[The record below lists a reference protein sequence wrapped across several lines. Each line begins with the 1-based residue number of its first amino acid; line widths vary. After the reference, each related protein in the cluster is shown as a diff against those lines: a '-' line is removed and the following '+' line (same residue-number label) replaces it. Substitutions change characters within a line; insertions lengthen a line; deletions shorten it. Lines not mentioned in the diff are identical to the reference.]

1 MDHELQKELSDT
13 KKVLEELKREYNL
26 KSRECQEA
34 WNSLK
39 ELQNEL
45 MRKSMH
51 VGSLGEE
58 VILVTLIMFPLMISS
73 CTLC

>member
-1 MDHELQKELSDT
+1 MIVKEKYLVLQKDLELM
-13 KKVLEELKREYNL
+13 KNELAAARKNMEELRKENNQ

-34 WNSLK
+34 WKSLN

-51 VGSLGEE
+51 VGSLGNRH
-58 VILVTLIMFPLMISS
+58 
-73 CTLC
+73 